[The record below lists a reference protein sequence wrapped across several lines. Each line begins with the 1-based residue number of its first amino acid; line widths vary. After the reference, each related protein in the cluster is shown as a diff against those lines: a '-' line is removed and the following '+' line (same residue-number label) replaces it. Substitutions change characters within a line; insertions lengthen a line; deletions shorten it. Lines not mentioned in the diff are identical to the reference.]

1 MEPNSDLI
9 VVRSVVEEEENPAE
23 ELYNRS
29 APVEA
34 TARAFLLGEFGLDNV
49 SLLVDGTLVGGVPL
63 FLLILPCVMSA
74 CGHWVKSE
82 GVCKVMQC

>member
-1 MEPNSDLI
+1 M
-9 VVRSVVEEEENPAE
+9 VEEEENPAE

-63 FLLILPCVMSA
+63 FLLILLPCVMSA
-74 CGHWVKSE
+74 CDHWVKSE
-82 GVCKVMQC
+82 GVCKVMQF